1 MQHALF
7 ANADPCPAQCC
18 TMDIIGRTAFGHD
31 FSCCKT
37 LTSSPV
43 AEAFEYL
50 LDDFTQRSFNNIL
63 HPAHLFYWLPT
74 SRNRLHAKNFATV
87 RDAIGDI
94 LSTRKKLRELDR
106 SLEHHDI
113 LKYMLDAFEE
123 QNVAADA
130 QTLSDNL
137 VTMLF
142 AGYDTSSITLTYA
155 FYLMAL
161 HPDVAARCRQE
172 VISAI
177 GTSDYATFSDVQTR
191 LPFCTAV
198 INETLRLYPPAPVT
212 VRYTEAPVELMPG
225 VVVPPGSTLYLPIWW
240 IHRSPHN
247 FEEPDAFRPDRFLA
261 PERERKHHRYSFIP
275 FSGGARDC
283 VGRRFAMIEAVAV
296 FAHVIR
302 RVDFEVRSDHEL
314 QVQAVGPV
322 QKPKGGMPLRV
333 RVVNQ

>member
-1 MQHALF
+1 MRKIVVRAFSLSYLTASCRDIGAVSEDFVSSLCKLDGQEVDMWSITKACTPTFIITLIF
-7 ANADPCPAQCC
+7 VSAYPCPVQCC

-31 FSCCKT
+31 FSCSKS
-37 LTSSPV
+37 LQSSPV
-43 AEAFEYL
+43 AEAFEHL

-74 SRNRLHAKNFATV
+74 ARNRLHRKNFAVV

-94 LSTRKKLRELDR
+94 LSKRKELRERDR

-123 QNVAADA
+123 QNIAADA
-130 QTLSDNL
+130 ATLSDNL

-155 FYLMAL
+155 FYLMAR

-177 GTSDYATFSDVQTR
+177 GTTAHASFNDVQSL
-191 LPFCTAV
+191 LPLCTAV

-225 VVVPPGSTLYLPIWW
+225 IVVPPGS
-240 IHRSPHN
+240 
-247 FEEPDAFRPDRFLA
+247 
-261 PERERKHHRYSFIP
+261 
-275 FSGGARDC
+275 
-283 VGRRFAMIEAVAV
+283 
-296 FAHVIR
+296 
-302 RVDFEVRSDHEL
+302 VRL
-314 QVQAVGPV
+314 FY
-322 QKPKGGMPLRV
+322 
-333 RVVNQ
+333 

>member
-1 MQHALF
+1 
-7 ANADPCPAQCC
+7 
-18 TMDIIGRTAFGHD
+18 MDIIGRTAFGHD
-31 FSCCKT
+31 FLCCKS
-37 LTSSPV
+37 LRSSPV

-50 LDDFTQRSFNNIL
+50 LDDFTQRSFNSIL

-74 SRNRLHAKNFATV
+74 SRNRLHAKNFRIV

-94 LSTRKKLRELDR
+94 LSKRKELRARDR

-123 QNVAADA
+123 QNIAADA
-130 QTLSDNL
+130 DTLSDNL

-155 FYLMAL
+155 FYLMAR
-161 HPDVAARCRQE
+161 HPDIASRCRQE
-172 VISAI
+172 VVAAI
-177 GTSDYATFSDVQTR
+177 GATAHASYNDVQTQ
-191 LPFCTAV
+191 LPLCTAV

-212 VRYTEAPVELMPG
+212 VRYTETPVELMPG

-247 FEEPDAFRPDRFLA
+247 FDEPDVFRPERFLGG
-261 PERERKHHRYSFIP
+261 ERERKHHRYSFIP

-302 RVDFEVRSDHEL
+302 DVDFEVRCDHEVH
-314 QVQAVGPV
+314 VQAVGPV

-333 RVVNQ
+333 RAVKVQQ